1 MARQGLSQ
9 REIKLGRG
17 GIRDIEFAVQLLQL
31 VHGRQDESLR
41 APSTLAALAAL
52 AAGGYVARQD
62 AEGLAGAYRFLR
74 SVEHRLQ
81 LFWDRQVHALPASAE
96 SRAHLA
102 RVLGYRDGPTTTAL
116 ARFEADLASHQSHG
130 PLHPRT
136 DLFQAPARGLHDAP
150 ASAGGGQA
158 AVAQEEGTTGARLTR
173 PSSARAPSV
182 SG

>member
-1 MARQGLSQ
+1 M
-9 REIKLGRG
+9 
-17 GIRDIEFAVQLLQL
+17 QLLQL
-31 VHGRQDESLR
+31 VHGRQDESVR

-102 RVLGYRDGPTTTAL
+102 RVLGYRDGPTATAL
-116 ARFEADLASHQSHG
+116 ARFEADLASHQATARSIHERLYFR
-130 PLHPRT
+130 PLLEAFTTRQQVP
-136 DLFQAPARGLHDAP
+136 
-150 ASAGGGQA
+150 GGGQA
-158 AVAQEEGTTGARLTR
+158 VVAPEKGTTGARLTR
-173 PSSARAPSV
+173 PS
-182 SG
+182 